1 LSDSGTPH
9 IPAAHPRGPVRVGV
23 LVSGNG
29 SNLQSIIDHSEQGK
43 IHASVVCVIS
53 NREDAHALER
63 ARRHGIPA
71 IHVDHRSYPDRF
83 SFDAAVVQIL
93 RDHQVEL
100 VALAGFTR
108 IVSRVMLDAFPTA
121 ILNIHPA
128 LLPAFP
134 GNHAQRQALHH
145 GAKIAGCT
153 VHFVDSGTDTGP
165 IIAQAAVP
173 VLDTDT
179 EDTLSRR
186 ILAEEH
192 KVYPAVIQLYAEG
205 KLRVE
210 GRRVF
215 VEGGSEAV
223 SSYLENPP
231 LESVRS
237 IPATIPSSQNP
248 GNPSE
253 ERQG

>member
-1 LSDSGTPH
+1 MSDSGTRHTYAKPST
-9 IPAAHPRGPVRVGV
+9 GPVRVGV
-23 LVSGNG
+23 LVSGSG
-29 SNLQSIIDHSEQGK
+29 SNLQSIIDHIEAGR
-43 IHASVVCVIS
+43 INAVVGCVIS
-53 NREDAHALER
+53 NRDDALALER

-71 IHVDHRSYPDRF
+71 IHVNHRSYPDRM

-93 RDHQVEL
+93 RDHQVDL

-108 IVSRVMLDAFPTA
+108 IVSQVMLDAFPMA

-145 GAKIAGCT
+145 GVKIAGCT

-179 EDTLSRR
+179 EETLSRR

-192 KVYPAVIQLYAEG
+192 KIYPSVIQLFAEG
-205 KLRVE
+205 RIRVE

-215 VEGGSEAV
+215 VDSVREPV
-223 SSYLENPP
+223 SGFLESPP
-231 LESVRS
+231 L
-237 IPATIPSSQNP
+237 
-248 GNPSE
+248 
-253 ERQG
+253 